1 MTQCFYQPGTLSI
14 IDLAVEHDGALRGQI
29 SNETLDQMRQRYPG
43 AILGDLDTF
52 IEDKERQLRSEP
64 EAIDAERYD
73 YALNVLPPLDY
84 QGSAVAASFKC
95 SEFFSGRMTSVYCHL
110 RVEGRHFYFT
120 FMDAYTIKHEAI
132 VARCLP
138 LVLSQQKI
146 A

>member
-1 MTQCFYQPGTLSI
+1 MTQCFYQPGALSI
-14 IDLAVEHDGALRGQI
+14 IDVAIERNGALRGVC
-29 SNETLDQMRQRYPG
+29 SNESLDEIRQRYPG

-52 IEDKERQLRSEP
+52 IEDMERQLRTEP
-64 EAIDAERYD
+64 EAIDAETYEK
-73 YALNVLPPLDY
+73 ALCVLPPLDY

-110 RVEGRHFYFT
+110 RIDGRHYFFT
-120 FMDAYTIKHEAI
+120 FMDAYTIKHAAI